1 MKKLFFALVACVAML
16 GLTSCSETIESQI
29 FELTYDAGSF
39 ESGDIMYYQTKYMPI
54 FDKEIV
60 KVAPRVGEDGYTYM
74 INGKSEKK
82 AKTDVNAAFNEA
94 VKQVEEQYAKDNIIS
109 LEGFKVIVK
118 HSTPTKQNK
127 VEWLTYTFKK
137 K

>member
-60 KVAPRVGEDGYTYM
+60 KVAPRVGEDGYMYM
-74 INGKSEKK
+74 INGTSEKK
-82 AKTDVNAAFNEA
+82 AKADVQAAFNEA
-94 VKQVEEQYAKDNIIS
+94 IKQVEEQYAKDNIIS

-118 HSTPTKQNK
+118 HSTPTKREK
-127 VEWLTYTFKK
+127 VDFVTYTFKK

>member
-54 FDKEIV
+54 YDKEIV
-60 KVAPRVGEDGYTYM
+60 KVAPRVGEDGYMYM
-74 INGKSEKK
+74 INGTSEKK
-82 AKTDVNAAFNEA
+82 AKTAVQTAFNEA
-94 VKQVEEQYAKDNIIS
+94 IKQVEEKYAKNNSIS

>member
-39 ESGDIMYYQTKYMPI
+39 ESVEIMYYQTAYMPI

-94 VKQVEEQYAKDNIIS
+94 IKQVEEQYAKDNIIS

-118 HSTPTKQNK
+118 HSTPTKQDK
-127 VEWLTYTFKK
+127 AEWLTYTFKK